1 MTTGKRSRSAST
13 LRDHR
18 RALFDR
24 EGHLDLENGITLYR
38 HPKSRF
44 IWADY
49 RLPKR
54 KRESTTCTELE
65 LAERAARKRYKEL
78 QQRVSSGQS
87 VTTRGP
93 SVGDLILAYEQAL
106 TKHLEQGDNR
116 VKPALSVLRRNLLP
130 FWRDVPIGQISR
142 QTFYAW
148 EAWRLEQ
155 GKTRVHVEGYR
166 RGDHMISRG
175 QSVGVPSEATLKR
188 EKNYFVQ
195 ALSWGSD
202 QRTPWVSDEIVQE
215 VRHLPRRK
223 NITRAEHQ
231 TAVDE
236 QRDALSEA
244 QVAALIQTF
253 EEWDEK
259 ERRRVEKLGEK
270 GRGRNYAR
278 RLMARCV
285 RLLLASG
292 MRPGKEILDLTWADI
307 QTVRLSDGQET
318 ISINRCG
325 HGKTGRRVITC
336 EPESIG
342 IIDDLRTL
350 LQEFGFQTIGQT
362 TLWPNPKGGVVQDMG
377 KSFKSALRALDLPA
391 HLSDDPLYLCRH
403 TYITHHLLNGISSDF
418 LATNCG
424 TSVEMIERHYK
435 HIRAEQIR
443 EKVILT
449 DHNNPLGLK
458 KPSRATQT
466 TLRLIDGSV
475 VKPLSLSVAN
485 PELVLSQPAAQT
497 K

>member
-1 MTTGKRSRSAST
+1 MTTVKRSRSAST

-18 RALFDR
+18 RALFER

-54 KRESTTCTELE
+54 KRESTACTDLE
-65 LAERAARKRYKEL
+65 LAERSARKRYKEL

-87 VTTRGP
+87 VAARGP
-93 SVGDLILAYEQAL
+93 SVGDLILAYEQVL
-106 TKHLEQGDNR
+106 KKHLDQGDKR

-130 FWRDVPIGQISR
+130 FWRDIPIGQISR

-148 EAWRLEQ
+148 EDWRLTQ
-155 GKTRVHVEGYR
+155 GKTPVHVEGYR
-166 RGDHMISRG
+166 RGDRTIWRG
-175 QSVGVPSEATLKR
+175 QSVGMPSETTLKR

-202 QRTPWVSDEIVQE
+202 QRSPWISDDMVQE
-215 VRHLPRRK
+215 MRHLPRRK

-244 QVAALIQTF
+244 QVAALVQTF
-253 EEWDEK
+253 KGWDEK
-259 ERRRVEKLGEK
+259 ERMRVAKLGKK
-270 GRGRNYAR
+270 GTGRNYAR

-318 ISINRCG
+318 ISISRCG

-336 EPESIG
+336 EPESIE
-342 IIDDLRTL
+342 IVTDLKAL
-350 LQEFGFQTIGQT
+350 LQEFGFPTIGAA
-362 TLWPNPKGGVVQDMG
+362 TLWPHPKGGVVQDMG

-391 HLSDDPLYLCRH
+391 HITDDPLYLCRH
-403 TYITHHLLNGISSDF
+403 TYITQHLLNGISSDF

-435 HIRAEQIR
+435 HIQAEQIR
-443 EKVILT
+443 EKVILP
-449 DHNNPLGLK
+449 DRDNPLGLK
-458 KPSRATQT
+458 KPTRLKQT
-466 TLRLIDGSV
+466 TLRLAENSAAV
-475 VKPLSLSVAN
+475 PLSLSMSKAK
-485 PELVLSQPAAQT
+485 LVLELPIVPS